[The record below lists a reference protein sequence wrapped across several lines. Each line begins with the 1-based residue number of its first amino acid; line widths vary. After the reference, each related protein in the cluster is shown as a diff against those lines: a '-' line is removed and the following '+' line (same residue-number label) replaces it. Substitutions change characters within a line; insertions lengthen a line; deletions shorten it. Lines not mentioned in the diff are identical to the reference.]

1 MRDIDDARLGADLE
15 NDALHDAGVMIA
27 EAEVGGQ
34 GDDGVWFG
42 SRGHLRTILVHSDG
56 GKTGKFSRFLEV

>member
-1 MRDIDDARLGADLE
+1 
-15 NDALHDAGVMIA
+15 VVA

-34 GDDGVWFG
+34 GDDGVWFS

-56 GKTGKFSRFLEV
+56 GKTGKFPCF